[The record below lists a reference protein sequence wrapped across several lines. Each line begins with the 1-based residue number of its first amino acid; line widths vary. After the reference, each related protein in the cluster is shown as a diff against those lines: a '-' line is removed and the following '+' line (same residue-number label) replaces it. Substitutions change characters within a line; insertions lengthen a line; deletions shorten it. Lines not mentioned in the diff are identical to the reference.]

1 MFMYKM
7 GVVGDKDSI
16 LGFKALGISVFPT
29 TDPREA
35 SRTIHKLAKESYAV
49 IFLTEQLAKDLDETI
64 EAFKDMVTPAIILIP
79 NNQGTLGL
87 GMKGV
92 RDSVEKAIGAD
103 ILFEKEGR

>member
-1 MFMYKM
+1 MFMYKI
-7 GVVGDKDSI
+7 GVVGDKDSV

-29 TDPREA
+29 TDAREA
-35 SRTIHKLAKESYAV
+35 SRTIHKLAKENYSV
-49 IFLTEQLAKDLDETI
+49 IFLTEQLAKDMSETL
-64 EAFKDMVTPAIILIP
+64 EAFKDSVTPAIILIP

-103 ILFEKEGR
+103 ILFGKEGR